1 MIELT
6 HNHRCNCGE
15 TISGYD
21 SDSRS
26 HLARQIGGS
35 IDDSEDE
42 IRCHCGETM
51 TCDWILLD
59 GDTGDESEVLA
70 TGWNSEP
77 KQREINLAKGRMV
90 YVSQTI

>member
-1 MIELT
+1 
-6 HNHRCNCGE
+6 
-15 TISGYD
+15 
-21 SDSRS
+21 
-26 HLARQIGGS
+26 
-35 IDDSEDE
+35 
-42 IRCHCGETM
+42 M